1 MTSISERAAMSLAN
15 WRTAPHNAWSFQH
28 VAEFVPTATIQSR
41 AMSGRGPVA
50 AGALEGLE
58 VSGRDGR
65 PVALETHFRDSH
77 TDGFVA
83 LKHGASVGEWYGGH
97 ADPDLPHVIFSVS
110 KSVTAVLAGI
120 AAADGRLDPAAP
132 VTTYVPEIRGSAYG
146 DATVRDL
153 LDMVVS
159 IDFDEAYLD
168 AGGAFDRYRRA
179 MLWNPA
185 RPGEPEENMV
195 GFLSTLAKAGHP
207 HGKRFHY
214 VSPNTDMLG
223 LVVERAAGMRFP
235 DYLAERLWG
244 PMGATGSA
252 YVTVDRAGAS
262 RAAGGICIT
271 VADLARLG
279 QLILDGGRT
288 AEGARVIPTAWIDDM
303 RSNGDRQAWVD
314 GNFFYMFPDGRY
326 RSCWY
331 DVGDGRGSFC
341 AIGIHGQ
348 WLWVD
353 PTSRV
358 VLAKV
363 SSLPEPSDDPT
374 ALHEIKVLGEIARML

>member
-1 MTSISERAAMSLAN
+1 MTSVSTRAAMSLAN
-15 WRTAPHNAWSFQH
+15 WRTAPHNAWTFQH
-28 VAEFVPTATIQSR
+28 IAEFVPTAAIQSR
-41 AMSGRGPVA
+41 TPERGRPVA
-50 AGALEGLE
+50 AGALEGMQ

-65 PVALETHFRDSH
+65 QVPIETHLRDSH

-83 LKHGASVGEWYGGH
+83 LKHGATVGEWCGAH
-97 ADPDLPHVIFSVS
+97 ADPDLPHVVFSVS
-110 KSVTAVLAGI
+110 KSITAVLAGI
-120 AAADGRLDPAAP
+120 AAADGKLDLSAA
-132 VTTYVPEIRGSAYG
+132 VTAYVPEARGSAYG
-146 DATVRDL
+146 DATVRDV

-159 IDFDEAYLD
+159 VDFDEAYLD
-168 AGGAFDRYRRA
+168 AGGDFDRYRRA

-195 GFLSTLAKAGHP
+195 GFLSTLRKAGHS
-207 HGKRFHY
+207 HGERFHY

-223 LVVERAAGMRFP
+223 LIVERAAGVRFP
-235 DYLAERLWG
+235 TYLAERLWE

-252 YVTVDRAGAS
+252 YVTVDRAGSS

-271 VADLARLG
+271 AADLARLG
-279 QLILDGGRT
+279 LLILDGGRT
-288 AEGARVIPTAWIDDM
+288 ADGAQIIPADWIDDM
-303 RSNGDRQAWVD
+303 RASGDRQAWVD
-314 GNFFYMFPDGRY
+314 GDFFYMFPEGRY

-374 ALHEIKVLGEIARML
+374 ALHEIKVLGEIARTL

>member
-1 MTSISERAAMSLAN
+1 MTSISNRAAISLAN

-41 AMSGRGPVA
+41 TPDSARSVA
-50 AGALEGLE
+50 AGALEDLQ

-65 PVALETHFRDSH
+65 PVSLETHFRDSF

-83 LKHGASVGEWYGGH
+83 LKHGATVGEWYGTN
-97 ADPDLPHVIFSVS
+97 ADPELPHVVFSVS
-110 KSVTAVLAGI
+110 KSITAVLAGI
-120 AAADGRLDPAAP
+120 AAADGRLDVSAP
-132 VTTYVPEIRGSAYG
+132 VTAYVPEVAGSAYG

-185 RPGEPEENMV
+185 RPGEAEENMV
-195 GFLSTLAKAGHP
+195 GFLSTLAKAGHQ
-207 HGKRFHY
+207 HGVRFHY

-223 LVVERAAGMRFP
+223 LVVERAAGARFP
-235 DYLAERLWG
+235 DYLAERLWR
-244 PMGATGSA
+244 PMGATGNA
-252 YVTVDRAGAS
+252 YVTVDRAGSS

-288 AEGARVIPTAWIDDM
+288 AEGTQVIPPAWIDDM
-303 RSNGDRQAWVD
+303 RRNGDRQAWID
-314 GNFFYMFPDGRY
+314 GNFFYMLPEGRY

-374 ALHEIKVLGEIARML
+374 ALHEIKVLGEIARTL

>member
-1 MTSISERAAMSLAN
+1 MTSISERAAISLAN

-28 VAEFVPTATIQSR
+28 VAEFVPTAAVRSR
-41 AMSGRGPVA
+41 TPDRGRIVS
-50 AGALEGLE
+50 AGALGGIE

-65 PVALETHFRDSH
+65 PVPLATHFRDSH

-83 LKHGASVGEWYGGH
+83 LKHGATVGEWYGGH

-120 AAADGRLDPAAP
+120 AAAGGRLDLAAP
-132 VTTYVPEIRGSAYG
+132 VTAYVPEVRGSAYG

-168 AGGAFDRYRRA
+168 ADGAFDRYRRA

-185 RPGEPEENMV
+185 RPGQPEENMV
-195 GFLSTLAKAGHP
+195 GFLSTLAKAGHA
-207 HGKRFHY
+207 HGRRFHY

-223 LVVERAAGMRFP
+223 LVVERAAGERFP
-235 DYLAERLWG
+235 DYLAERLWA

-252 YVTVDRAGAS
+252 YVTVDRAGSS

-288 AEGARVIPTAWIDDM
+288 AEGT
-303 RSNGDRQAWVD
+303 
-314 GNFFYMFPDGRY
+314 
-326 RSCWY
+326 
-331 DVGDGRGSFC
+331 
-341 AIGIHGQ
+341 
-348 WLWVD
+348 
-353 PTSRV
+353 
-358 VLAKV
+358 
-363 SSLPEPSDDPT
+363 
-374 ALHEIKVLGEIARML
+374 

>member
-1 MTSISERAAMSLAN
+1 MTNVSTRAAMSLAN
-15 WRTAPHNAWSFQH
+15 WRTAPHSAWSFQH

-41 AMSGRGPVA
+41 TPAGRVSIP
-50 AGALEGLE
+50 AGALAGIE

-65 PVALETHFRDSH
+65 PVPLETHFRDSH

-83 LKHGASVGEWYGGH
+83 MKHGATVGEWYGAH
-97 ADPDLPHVIFSVS
+97 ADADLPHVVFSVS
-110 KSVTAVLAGI
+110 KSITAVLAGI
-120 AAADGRLDPAAP
+120 AAADGRLDLSAP
-132 VTTYVPEIRGSAYG
+132 VTAYVPEVRGSAYG

-179 MLWNPA
+179 MLWNPS

-207 HGKRFHY
+207 HGRRFHY

-223 LVVERAAGMRFP
+223 LVVERAAGQRFP

-252 YVTVDRAGAS
+252 YVTVDRAGSS

-288 AEGARVIPTAWIDDM
+288 AAGTQVIPTAWIDDM

-314 GNFFYMFPDGRY
+314 GDFFYMFPDGRY

-331 DVGDGRGSFC
+331 DVGDGSGSFC

-374 ALHEIKVLGEIARML
+374 ALHEIKVLAEIARTL